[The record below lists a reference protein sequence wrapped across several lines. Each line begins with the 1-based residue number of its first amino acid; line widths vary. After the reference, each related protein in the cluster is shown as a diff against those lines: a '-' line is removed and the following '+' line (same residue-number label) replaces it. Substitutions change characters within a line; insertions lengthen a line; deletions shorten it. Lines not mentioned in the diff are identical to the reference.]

1 MRRAVL
7 PRVLP
12 SPFSEPPGLVKLQA
26 SIPAPPAIEGLLTRA
41 HLARHLCPAVK
52 PLPGSIFASRNLPTL
67 FRGVLLPAISRCRFS
82 GTAQRLRPRDSYP
95 VCLHEGHKP
104 RSAVNG

>member
-26 SIPAPPAIEGLLTRA
+26 SIPAPPEIEGLLTRA

-67 FRGVLLPAISRCRFS
+67 FRGGVLLPAISPVRFS
-82 GTAQRLRPRDSYP
+82 GTAQRLRP
-95 VCLHEGHKP
+95 
-104 RSAVNG
+104 